1 MPRIHRERL
10 ESPQAVADTVITDA
24 ANPKENIMSS
34 TSFKAF
40 AFGLGATV
48 ALTLS
53 ITHHQAQQD
62 RLASAIQLE
71 TVYITGKRADGLE
84 VKQLPTVYITGSR
97 SKRASGAV
105 VAAAQV
111 ACTTQLC

>member
-1 MPRIHRERL
+1 
-10 ESPQAVADTVITDA
+10 
-24 ANPKENIMSS
+24 MSS

-53 ITHHQAQQD
+53 ITHHQIQQE

-71 TVYITGKRADGLE
+71 TVYITGKRADRLE

-97 SKRASGAV
+97 SQRASDATI
-105 VAAAQV
+105 AAAQV
-111 ACTTQLC
+111 ACAPLLC

>member
-1 MPRIHRERL
+1 
-10 ESPQAVADTVITDA
+10 
-24 ANPKENIMSS
+24 MSS

-53 ITHHQAQQD
+53 ITHHQIQQE
-62 RLASAIQLE
+62 RMASAIQLE
-71 TVYITGKRADGLE
+71 TVYITGKRADRME

-97 SKRASGAV
+97 SSQRGNEATLAGN
-105 VAAAQV
+105 QV
-111 ACTTQLC
+111 ACSTQLC